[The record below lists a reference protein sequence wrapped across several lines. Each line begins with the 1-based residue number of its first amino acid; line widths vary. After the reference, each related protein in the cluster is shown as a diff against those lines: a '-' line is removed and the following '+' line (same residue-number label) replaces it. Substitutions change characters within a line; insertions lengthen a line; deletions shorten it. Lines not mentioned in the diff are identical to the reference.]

1 VIRNVSHSHH
11 LMDVSHCCR
20 NECNAGAAIWEM
32 DSFTWKLFRCG
43 LLNVFH
49 VHQNC
54 LSIYSTLPKLE
65 VLTAL
70 LMIQV
75 FWVMMQC

>member
-1 VIRNVSHSHH
+1 MIRNVSHSHH

-20 NECNAGAAIWEM
+20 NECNVGAAIWEM

-65 VLTAL
+65 VLTAVL
-70 LMIQV
+70 IIQV
-75 FWVMMQC
+75 FWVLMPC